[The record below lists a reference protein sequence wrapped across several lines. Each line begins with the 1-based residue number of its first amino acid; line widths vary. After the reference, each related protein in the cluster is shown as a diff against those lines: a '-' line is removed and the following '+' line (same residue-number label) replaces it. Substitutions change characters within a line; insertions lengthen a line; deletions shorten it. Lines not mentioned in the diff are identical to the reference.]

1 MAKAV
6 NTYVHVFFLFLINF
20 QIYAKCFIMKP
31 IPKYHDPHLH
41 TLIAHISLITL
52 WAKTKQQSQKCT

>member
-1 MAKAV
+1 
-6 NTYVHVFFLFLINF
+6 
-20 QIYAKCFIMKP
+20 MKP